1 MSMLEMWK
9 NTLDKGGY
17 VSAIFMDLSKAFD
30 TLNHNLLIAKLG
42 AYGFERDSLSF
53 MKSYLKDRQ
62 QRVRVNNNF
71 SSWEK
76 IIAGVPQGSILG
88 PLLFNIF
95 INDLFVFVSSS
106 NLSNYADDNT
116 LYASGFNL
124 EEVKKC
130 LSTDFDAVTKWFYEN
145 HMALNAGKCHL
156 MCLGKDTRNETFIF
170 KGVVMKNSK
179 EQKILGVT
187 IDNKLTFKSHIK
199 NLCKKASQ
207 KIGAL
212 SRLSNHLNDSQKR
225 LILNSIVKSQF
236 SYCPL
241 VWMFCSRTS
250 NNMINKVHERALR
263 VLLNDHESDF
273 EKLLHINND
282 VCNHH
287 RNIQT
292 LLIEI
297 FKIKKGFAPPKM
309 GSSLKGR
316 NNIYKVRNFQEFETQ
331 KELYILV

>member
-1 MSMLEMWK
+1 MSNVFERITYIQIDTCMRKLLTGFRKNHSTQHCLMSMLEMWK
-9 NTLDKGGY
+9 NTLDKEGCI
-17 VSAIFMDLSKAFD
+17 SAIYMVLSKAFD

-145 HMALNAGKCHL
+145 HMALNAGKCHF
-156 MCLGKDTRNETFIF
+156 MCLLKDTRN
-170 KGVVMKNSK
+170 
-179 EQKILGVT
+179 
-187 IDNKLTFKSHIK
+187 
-199 NLCKKASQ
+199 
-207 KIGAL
+207 
-212 SRLSNHLNDSQKR
+212 
-225 LILNSIVKSQF
+225 
-236 SYCPL
+236 
-241 VWMFCSRTS
+241 
-250 NNMINKVHERALR
+250 
-263 VLLNDHESDF
+263 
-273 EKLLHINND
+273 
-282 VCNHH
+282 
-287 RNIQT
+287 
-292 LLIEI
+292 
-297 FKIKKGFAPPKM
+297 
-309 GSSLKGR
+309 
-316 NNIYKVRNFQEFETQ
+316 
-331 KELYILV
+331 

>member
-1 MSMLEMWK
+1 MRDKLSKLLTGFRKNHSTQDCLMSMLEMWK

-106 NLSNYADDNT
+106 NLSNYADDIT

-130 LSTDFDAVTKWFYEN
+130 LSTDFDAVTTWFYEN
-145 HMALNAGKCHL
+145 HMTFNARKCHFK
-156 MCLGKDTRNETFIF
+156 CLGKDTRNETFIF
-170 KGVVMKNSK
+170 KGLVMKNIK
-179 EQKILGVT
+179 EQKVIGVT

-199 NLCKKASQ
+199 NLCKKSLA
-207 KIGAL
+207 KNRGFIKA
-212 SRLSNHLNDSQKR
+212 
-225 LILNSIVKSQF
+225 VKS
-236 SYCPL
+236 S
-241 VWMFCSRTS
+241 
-250 NNMINKVHERALR
+250 K
-263 VLLNDHESDF
+263 
-273 EKLLHINND
+273 
-282 VCNHH
+282 
-287 RNIQT
+287 
-292 LLIEI
+292 
-297 FKIKKGFAPPKM
+297 
-309 GSSLKGR
+309 
-316 NNIYKVRNFQEFETQ
+316 
-331 KELYILV
+331 